1 MINHIIKQRNKYNWI
16 TTSFLVMSPIIG
28 ILGTIIYVYFH
39 GVSWQEPMLLISF
52 WFLSGMGI
60 TMGYHRLFA
69 HKSYQTNTF
78 LEWVLMIFGSIAL
91 ENTIL
96 KWSSDHRKHHT
107 LAETE
112 DDPYS
117 ITKGFWHAHIG
128 WILEKTDESKS
139 KIKGVKDLENKSAV
153 IFQNKYYYHIAIIGG
168 FCIPLLI
175 GMIYGRPLGA
185 VLWGTFLRITLVHH
199 ATFLINSLCHYK
211 GRRTYDDSSTARDS
225 WFVSLFTFGEGYH
238 NYHHKFPSDFRNGVS
253 WLAFDPS
260 KWLISFF
267 SLFGV
272 TKKLIR
278 TQDFIILRTKCD
290 VIYGKLQKALNTSDV
305 ILQDSYNNRV
315 ESLFKSANEILL
327 QWQEMDI
334 KLKKNGVYI
343 QRKLFRKYQKEV
355 KRILKDLRCILREL
369 SKDTVDISYHS

>member
-1 MINHIIKQRNKYNWI
+1 MHLINNQILVQKVVEGMKSEGYGRIVNIIS
-16 TTSFLVMSPIIG
+16 TSVKAPIPG
-28 ILGTIIYVYFH
+28 L
-39 GVSWQEPMLLISF
+39 GVS
-52 WFLSGMGI
+52 
-60 TMGYHRLFA
+60 
-69 HKSYQTNTF
+69 
-78 LEWVLMIFGSIAL
+78 
-91 ENTIL
+91 NTI
-96 KWSSDHRKHHT
+96 R
-107 LAETE
+107 A
-112 DDPYS
+112 
-117 ITKGFWHAHIG
+117 A
-128 WILEKTDESKS
+128 
-139 KIKGVKDLENKSAV
+139 
-153 IFQNKYYYHIAIIGG
+153 
-168 FCIPLLI
+168 
-175 GMIYGRPLGA
+175 
-185 VLWGTFLRITLVHH
+185 
-199 ATFLINSLCHYK
+199 
-211 GRRTYDDSSTARDS
+211 ARDS

-369 SKDTVDISYHS
+369 SKDTVDISYHL